1 MNSSVVYLIQGKAQ
15 DLFAIR
21 SSNYF
26 EDICSALLNVEP
38 HPIIILVSTYSCDK
52 TLDVRKKNTI
62 GSFKSALKK
71 YFSAL

>member
-38 HPIIILVSTYSCDK
+38 HPIIILVSTY
-52 TLDVRKKNTI
+52 
-62 GSFKSALKK
+62 
-71 YFSAL
+71 